1 MTPVVADPPRLGVKR
16 RVQHS
21 SPEVKTPAAAKDN

>member
-1 MTPVVADPPRLGVKR
+1 VTPRFEVKR

-21 SPEVKTPAAAKDN
+21 SPEVSTRRYR